1 MRNYFPLNH
10 ASRESL
16 KYANKLSFGRYISSE
31 LKKVFIGFQKNKYR
45 KIWLFDEVVFLDH
58 FLHFLKLRFNA
69 FQFFP
74 PLPMHLTLCQ
84 FGSFG
89 FQFNTSTISKCPLCL
104 AASMGVDP
112 LFAGA
117 KGLSVEVIKTLT
129 ISM

>member
-31 LKKVFIGFQKNKYR
+31 LKKSFYWIR

-74 PLPMHLTLCQ
+74 PLPMHLTLCR
-84 FGSFG
+84 FWVFWKMLS
-89 FQFNTSTISKCPLCL
+89 IL
-104 AASMGVDP
+104 P
-112 LFAGA
+112 LFLNVHCALQHQWELIHYLLERRDYQL
-117 KGLSVEVIKTLT
+117 KSSKL
-129 ISM
+129 